1 MTDTPPHPSR
11 RLTHRLSAVFVR
23 TAPPGFYCDGHGLNL
38 RVDPSG
44 ARRWVQRLVIRG
56 RPRML
61 GLGGYPLVSL
71 AEARDVAFAHR
82 KQARAGGDPLTE
94 QRHAQHVPTVEEAA
108 AVVLEQ
114 QRPGWRHARYARDWP
129 RSLRAYAFPRIGAVP
144 VSDVATA
151 DVLAILIPI
160 WHDKPETAR
169 RVRQRIGAVMNWA
182 VAMGHRS

>member
-1 MTDTPPHPSR
+1 MLLTSHKTSDRPGASARILISSVYRNVDKHHVVSSMTDTPARPSR

-71 AEARDVAFAHR
+71 AEARDVAFSHR
-82 KQARAGGDPLTE
+82 KQARAGG
-94 QRHAQHVPTVEEAA
+94 AA
-108 AVVLEQ
+108 DRAAPRPARAHGRGGRRRGAGAGRCCMV
-114 QRPGWRHARYARDWP
+114 RPGR
-129 RSLRAYAFPRIGAVP
+129 P
-144 VSDVATA
+144 VKGD
-151 DVLAILIPI
+151 
-160 WHDKPETAR
+160 
-169 RVRQRIGAVMNWA
+169 
-182 VAMGHRS
+182 

>member
-1 MTDTPPHPSR
+1 MTNTSPQPSR

-61 GLGGYPLVSL
+61 GLGGYTLVSL

-82 KQARAGGDPLTE
+82 NTRRTLEGPCGGEDGQRA
-94 QRHAQHVPTVEEAA
+94 
-108 AVVLEQ
+108 
-114 QRPGWRHARYARDWP
+114 
-129 RSLRAYAFPRIGAVP
+129 SLAPC
-144 VSDVATA
+144 
-151 DVLAILIPI
+151 
-160 WHDKPETAR
+160 
-169 RVRQRIGAVMNWA
+169 
-182 VAMGHRS
+182 